1 MVIEVQKVSDTEYI
15 LVSKATIDSGW
26 HLYAQDVPEDG
37 PVPTS
42 FVYTNENKFTFEG
55 KTKEDKGHVVDDP
68 VFGMTIKYF
77 EDEAEFKQTIKLKD
91 TSVSEIKG
99 EVEFMVCDDK
109 TCLPPTY
116 VDLVF
121 KLDNA
126 TKAFA
131 KGSKLASLVNNNK
144 RKLQKIRLY

>member
-1 MVIEVQKVSDTEYI
+1 MKKLLNVLLFVFLGIFSVQAQILDPVEWSTEVQKVSDTEYI

-77 EDEAEFKQTIKLKD
+77 EDEADSFEVWSKVQPCLINSSATC
-91 TSVSEIKG
+91 SV
-99 EVEFMVCDDK
+99 V
-109 TCLPPTY
+109 
-116 VDLVF
+116 
-121 KLDNA
+121 
-126 TKAFA
+126 
-131 KGSKLASLVNNNK
+131 SKSIWNV
-144 RKLQKIRLY
+144 